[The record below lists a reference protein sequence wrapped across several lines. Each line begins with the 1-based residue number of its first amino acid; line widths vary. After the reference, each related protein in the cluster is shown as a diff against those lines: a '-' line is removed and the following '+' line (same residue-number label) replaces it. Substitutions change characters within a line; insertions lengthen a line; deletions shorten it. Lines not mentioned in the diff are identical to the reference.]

1 MYYNTVPIQ
10 YHGCR
15 SVVVLKLS
23 RRLFKHQFSNYR
35 LVGMAD
41 KEKIS
46 TGWYSSVRPI
56 LTYNLGLHNIWQNS
70 FLICLSSSW
79 ENPAG
84 VTNVTETNTSN
95 LKSTDECPHVS
106 YNVNRLQL
114 IQCHIQPIFD
124 LRQEKSKLVLISE
137 NLQQGD
143 PAQNFVVSPVKDL
156 H

>member
-1 MYYNTVPIQ
+1 M
-10 YHGCR
+10 
-15 SVVVLKLS
+15 
-23 RRLFKHQFSNYR
+23 
-35 LVGMAD
+35 
-41 KEKIS
+41 
-46 TGWYSSVRPI
+46 
-56 LTYNLGLHNIWQNS
+56 
-70 FLICLSSSW
+70 
-79 ENPAG
+79 
-84 VTNVTETNTSN
+84 TNVTETNKNTSN

-106 YNVNRLQL
+106 YNVNRLQP